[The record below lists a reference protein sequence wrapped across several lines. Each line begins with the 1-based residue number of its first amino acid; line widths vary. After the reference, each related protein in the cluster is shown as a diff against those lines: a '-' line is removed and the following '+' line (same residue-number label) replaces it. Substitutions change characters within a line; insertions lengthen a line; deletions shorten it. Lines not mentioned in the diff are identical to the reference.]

1 MADLLSFMAMADF
14 PNRVNELRRARG
26 WSQQHLADLVG
37 VSKMQVSGIER
48 GKREFSLTM
57 MRRFADAFG
66 VTIGELLH
74 PDDNPFQLTAEERA
88 MVERMRSAEEGQ
100 RQQLQ
105 KLADVVIP
113 WQHPSKDADAA

>member
-1 MADLLSFMAMADF
+1 MADF